1 MLIFFLKVFVKN
13 KNNYIFAAN
22 LKSIYLIMKKIIFTA
37 ITILSIGF
45 ANAQENAIKA
55 NPLALLG
62 GTDLISYER
71 KVSDNSTASLGL
83 GFASFNF
90 GGVTYT
96 STGAEVQYRYYFE
109 EALKKWYAGG
119 QVGYTAGKIKQDL
132 SGFGFTQAQQ
142 PDDIKYT
149 SFVVGA
155 KGGYRC
161 DTTPESACVVNS
173 PDASFAVNGSWAAN
187 TAANKAITPG
197 EWAVAHL
204 DQFAKNNG
212 TAQWYAEFTYT
223 AYMTNGK
230 AVSWKQKYQF
240 TNPAKAGG

>member
-1 MLIFFLKVFVKN
+1 
-13 KNNYIFAAN
+13 
-22 LKSIYLIMKKIIFTA
+22 MKKIIFTA

-45 ANAQENAIKA
+45 ASAQENAIKA

-83 GFASFNF
+83 GFATFNF

-119 QVGYTAGKIKQDL
+119 QVGYTAGKIKQDY

-155 KGGYRC
+155 KGGYQFVFKNNIIIDLNLGFAYNKFGYS
-161 DTTPESACVVNS
+161 DTGSQQTFVNTLKGSAIL
-173 PDASFAVNGSWAAN
+173 PTFGFAVG
-187 TAANKAITPG
+187 
-197 EWAVAHL
+197 
-204 DQFAKNNG
+204 
-212 TAQWYAEFTYT
+212 YAF
-223 AYMTNGK
+223 
-230 AVSWKQKYQF
+230 
-240 TNPAKAGG
+240 